1 MLGVFDIIGPIM
13 IGPSSSHTAGAV
25 RLGRMALAVLGSKP
39 MRAEIFLHGS
49 FAQTGK
55 GHGTDLAL
63 IAGLLGMRTDDENII
78 LAEEIAA
85 KQGLQIKISS
95 EDLGPVHPN
104 TVKIIVEAKDGK
116 AKVII
121 GSSIG
126 GGNILVTQIND
137 FNVNLTGELH
147 TVCALYKDR
156 LGMIARVSDLLAKG
170 GINIARMHVSRA
182 GRTGRA
188 LMVVET
194 DGAIPQTI
202 LDGISDIQE
211 IDTAFVLEP
220 IID

>member
-1 MLGVFDIIGPIM
+1 MLGVFDIIGPVM

-25 RLGRMALAVLGSKP
+25 RLGRMALAVLGSP
-39 MRAEIFLHGS
+39 PVRAEIYLHGS

-55 GHGTDLAL
+55 GHGTDLAI
-63 IAGLLGMRTDDENII
+63 IAGLLGMRTDDENIVF
-78 LAEEIAA
+78 AEELAQ
-85 KQGLQIKISS
+85 KKGLKIKIST

-104 TVKIIVEAKDGK
+104 TVKILVEDEKGK
-116 AKVII
+116 TRDII

-147 TVCALYKDR
+147 TVCALYQDR

-170 GINIARMHVSRA
+170 CVNIARMHVSRA

-194 DGAIPQTI
+194 DGAIPQAI
-202 LDGISDIQE
+202 LKGISDITE

-220 IID
+220 VID